1 MLKTRKTMV
10 CWQAFPSLPSRAPPS
25 VSLTPKTPIP
35 IPFKRLSSR
44 LATLNLSI
52 QAKRGDQIAEP

>member
-10 CWQAFPSLPSRAPPS
+10 SWQAFPSLPSRAPPR

-35 IPFKRLSSR
+35 IPFKRLPPR
-44 LATLNLSI
+44 LATLNLSM
-52 QAKRGDQIAEP
+52 QAKGGDQIVEP